1 MTTGITIVLH
11 SIIPSDIP
19 WWCREMVHQ
28 VLPGQLMGWRA
39 FQIHLH
45 LTNSK
50 LRLQR
55 IQSVIIIICSIIII
69 TTIIIVIIIIISI
82 SSIYEIKQSM
92 KNLSSSRG
100 LCLFSQIVF
109 VFVLMYYL

>member
-55 IQSVIIIICSIIII
+55 IQSVIIIIIIVIVIVI
-69 TTIIIVIIIIISI
+69 TITIIIS

-92 KNLSSSRG
+92 KNSSSSRG
-100 LCLFSQIVF
+100 LWIFSQIVF
-109 VFVLMYYL
+109 VFVLIYYL